1 MAEFVRAEILAAQK
15 IKVVELTTITRYVN
29 PQPIG
34 MGSFGLVCSAFDQ
47 ITQQPVAL
55 KKIMKPF
62 DTTSLAKRTYREIR
76 LLKYLRHENLICL
89 RDIFISPLEDIYIA
103 TELLG
108 TDLGRLLSVKSLDS
122 KFAQYFIY
130 QILRGLKYIHSAN
143 VIHRDLKPTNI
154 LINENC
160 DVKICDF
167 GLARL
172 QEPQMTGYVAT
183 RYYRAP
189 EIMLTWQRY
198 GVQVDV
204 WSAGCILAE
213 MLRGKPLFPGKDHVH
228 QFHLITNILGNPPD
242 AVIEKITSKNTV
254 NFVKSLPSRE
264 PRDLS
269 TVVPKD
275 TDPDAIDL
283 LKKMLVIDPDTRTS
297 AQDALRHPYLAP
309 YHDPTDEPVASGHF
323 DWSFDS
329 ADLSKE
335 TWKIMIYSEV
345 LDYLNVDNPAD
356 PAPFDP
362 STPFDPNA
370 LEREFS
376 EFLSDAGQI

>member
-1 MAEFVRAEILAAQK
+1 MAEFVRAEILGTKFEYTTRHVYFLLVALGLGPTTAEK
-15 IKVVELTTITRYVN
+15 IK
-29 PQPIG
+29 
-34 MGSFGLVCSAFDQ
+34 

-62 DTTSLAKRTYREIR
+62 DSSSLAKRTYREIR
-76 LLKYLRHENLICL
+76 LLKYLRHENV
-89 RDIFISPLEDIYIA
+89 SYIA

-108 TDLGRLLSVKSLDS
+108 TDLGRLLSIKPLDS

-160 DVKICDF
+160 DLKICDF

-242 AVIEKITSKNTV
+242 AVIEKITSKNIRR
-254 NFVKSLPSRE
+254 L
-264 PRDLS
+264 
-269 TVVPKD
+269 
-275 TDPDAIDL
+275 TD
-283 LKKMLVIDPDTRTS
+283 
-297 AQDALRHPYLAP
+297 
-309 YHDPTDEPVASGHF
+309 F
-323 DWSFDS
+323 D
-329 ADLSKE
+329 
-335 TWKIMIYSEV
+335 I
-345 LDYLNVDNPAD
+345 
-356 PAPFDP
+356 
-362 STPFDPNA
+362 
-370 LEREFS
+370 
-376 EFLSDAGQI
+376 